1 MSKFDRDILG
11 RLAELSDADLRAA
24 LAHIREDAQA
34 YHGVQPTTQV
44 RDELASLADAA
55 NQINAAL
62 TERAALADDVAGH
75 LAALTETTPE
85 PEPVPAPKDPAPQA
99 EPVQPADDAPADQ
112 PEGDKPTDG
121 DDGKPADQGD
131 QDDTDTDGDQA
142 VTAAARRPL
151 GSNNKG
157 NGPKARKLPRANFRT
172 TAATNIPDVEV
183 GSQYDLET
191 LLKAFH
197 DKVSSTMRRNAS
209 SVGAD
214 RYEVATVRAQY
225 DDSRVLTAS
234 ATEMQNYR
242 KIEDAVSEARGWSA
256 SDNANALTAAGLCA
270 PLEVLYDIEVIGDN
284 PRPVRDALVRFQ
296 VDRGGITYR
305 PPFEGVTQTGGIG
318 VWTEAND
325 IADPLVPKTCVEI
338 ACPGLTEA
346 QVDAIYQC
354 LTFSNMTTRFDPEF
368 MAAVIRA
375 QDVAHARFAENRLLT
390 QITTASKDVYSTKL
404 LGAVRDV
411 VVVLDKM
418 IAYYRNYHRLS
429 DEAPLRLILP
439 LWAKYFMRADLARQ
453 MVGDGLETIAVPDS
467 RITSWFTARNVNV
480 TWHLDGIDPAD
491 LTIPEPDVVVPNQA
505 YPLLTDGSLV
515 PGFPGAISGLLFRE
529 GDWLYLDGGTLD
541 LGTVRDS
548 TLNGQNRFQTFSE
561 SFEGT
566 AFRGIESF
574 QLVIQTEPIGG
585 SAATI
590 NTSAVTD

>member
-34 YHGVQPTTQV
+34 FHGVQPTPAV
-44 RDELASLADAA
+44 RDELRGLKEASD
-55 NQINAAL
+55 QINAAL
-62 TERAALADDVAGH
+62 TERAALADDIAGD
-75 LAALTETTPE
+75 LAALTETPE

-99 EPVQPADDAPADQ
+99 GAAQAAAKDDAPADK
-112 PEGDKPTDG
+112 PEGDDKPTDG
-121 DDGKPADQGD
+121 DDTAADQGD
-131 QDDTDTDGDQA
+131 NDTNTDGDQA

-157 NGPKARKLPRANFRT
+157 NGPKVRKLPQASFRT

-197 DKVSSTMRRNAS
+197 DKVSSTMRRNTS
-209 SVGAD
+209 SMGTD

-242 KIEDAVSEARGWSA
+242 KIEAAVSEARAWSA

-368 MAAVIRA
+368 MAAVIGA

-404 LGAVRDV
+404 LGAVRDT

-439 LWAKYFMRADLARQ
+439 LWAKYFMRADMARQ

-491 LTIPEPDVVVPNQA
+491 LTVPEPDVVVPNQA
-505 YPLLTDGSLV
+505 YPLLTDGSAV
-515 PGFPGAISGLLFRE
+515 PPFPGAISGLLFRE